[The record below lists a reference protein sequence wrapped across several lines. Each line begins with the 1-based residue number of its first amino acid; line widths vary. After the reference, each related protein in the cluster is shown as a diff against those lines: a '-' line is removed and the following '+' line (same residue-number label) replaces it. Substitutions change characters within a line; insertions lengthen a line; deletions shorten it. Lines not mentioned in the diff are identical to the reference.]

1 MEFFKKLRKYGF
13 KKILLYLIPE
23 IKRFYRLIFLGSY
36 SHLGEDL
43 FLSKNFPTGYKG
55 FYVDVGA
62 NDPISKNNTYYF
74 YKRGWRGINIEPDLV
89 CYNKIKK
96 VRTEDINLNIGIGE
110 VEGKVD
116 YYSLFPSSLNT
127 FSKKDADK
135 SVSEGYDLLG
145 VSKME
150 IRRLDEVLDK
160 FLPKNTQIDFISI
173 DTEGN
178 DLGVLKSMHIGKYK
192 PNYVCFECAGND
204 FLEDINLLL
213 KENDYLKIFSNGSN
227 TIYGYV
233 GK

>member
-1 MEFFKKLRKYGF
+1 MDFLKKLRKYGI
-13 KKILLYLIPE
+13 KKIFLYLIPE
-23 IKRFYRLIFLGSY
+23 IKRFFRLIFLGSY

-43 FLSKNFPTGYKG
+43 VLSKYFSSNYKG

-89 CYNKIKK
+89 CFNKLKK
-96 VRTEDINLNIGIGE
+96 LRTEDINLNIGIGE

-145 VSKME
+145 VSKMD
-150 IRRLDEVLDK
+150 IRRLDKVLDEY
-160 FLPKNTQIDFISI
+160 LPKNSQIDFISI
-173 DTEGN
+173 DTEGK
-178 DLGVLKSMHIGKYK
+178 DLSVLKSMNIGKYR
-192 PNYVCFECAGND
+192 PMYVCFEIAGND
-204 FLEDINLLL
+204 FSEDIDRLL
-213 KENDYLKIFSNGSN
+213 KSNDYLKIFTNGSN
-227 TIYGYV
+227 AIYKYNKG
-233 GK
+233 